1 MSATRGIVIAAA
13 IIASVAALRAQQAPV
28 ARALSEPW
36 PETVKVQGIELL
48 PVRKNV
54 YMLVGNGGNITVQ
67 LGDEGVLLVDS
78 GAAGKAPALLAAV
91 RQLSHRPLRYLIN
104 TSADAEHV
112 GGNGDVVKAAGG
124 VASGVP
130 GGGGGGGGGRGRG
143 AAVARNEN
151 LGIRTMSTENAANHM
166 MEMTPPLAGE
176 AVPDSTFFTARKD
189 IYANGEGIEL
199 LAQPAAHTD
208 GDLFVYFRGS
218 DVVSAGDIYRP
229 DSYPRIDA
237 AHGGSVQG
245 VLDAL
250 TTLIDIT
257 IPERNQMGGT
267 LVVPG
272 HGRLSN
278 EADVVEYRDMLTIIR
293 DRVQDMVKKGMSVAQ
308 IKAARP
314 ALEYDG
320 LYGTQK
326 DWTGDMFLDAVYR
339 DLTQAKTASH

>member
-1 MSATRGIVIAAA
+1 MQRHVVTAIGIILFVTA
-13 IIASVAALRAQQAPV
+13 VRAQQAPL

-36 PETVKVQGIELL
+36 PETVKVQGIELF
-48 PVRKNV
+48 PVRHNV
-54 YMLVGNGGNITVQ
+54 YMLVGAGGNITVQ

-78 GAAGKAPALLAAV
+78 GATGRSAALLAAV
-91 RQLSHRPLRYLIN
+91 KQLSHRPLRYLIN
-104 TSADAEHV
+104 TVADADHV

-124 VASGVP
+124 ISSGVP
-130 GGGGGGGGGRGRG
+130 GGGGGGRGRG
-143 AAVARNEN
+143 AAIARNEN
-151 LGIRTMSTENAANHM
+151 VGIRTMATENAANRM
-166 MEMTPPLAGE
+166 MEMTPPLTGD
-176 AVPDSTFFTARKD
+176 AVPDSTFFTPRKD

-229 DSYPRIDA
+229 DGYPRIDA
-237 AHGGSVQG
+237 AHGGSIQG
-245 VLDAL
+245 ELDAL

-293 DRVQDMVKKGMSVAQ
+293 DRVQDMVKKGMSLQQ
-308 IKAARP
+308 IRAAKP

-320 LYGTQK
+320 LYGT
-326 DWTGDMFLDAVYR
+326 DTSWTGDMFLESVYR
-339 DLTQAKTASH
+339 DLTHAKTASH

>member
-1 MSATRGIVIAAA
+1 MRRIIIAIA
-13 IIASVAALRAQQAPV
+13 IMASVAALRAQQQPL

-36 PETVKVQGIELL
+36 LETVKVQGVELL

-54 YMLVGNGGNITVQ
+54 FMLVGAGGNVTMQ

-78 GAAGKAPALLAAV
+78 GAPGRSAALLAAIK
-91 RQLSHRPLRYLIN
+91 QLSHRPLRYLIN
-104 TSADAEHV
+104 TAADAEHV
-112 GGNGDVVKAAGG
+112 GGNGEIVKAAGG
-124 VASGVP
+124 ISSGVP
-130 GGGGGGGGGRGRG
+130 AGGAAGGRGG
-143 AAVARNEN
+143 AVARNEN
-151 LGIRTMSTENAANHM
+151 VGIRTMSTENAANRM
-166 MEMTPPLAGE
+166 MAMTPPLTGD

-199 LAQPAAHTD
+199 LAQPSAYTD

-229 DSYPRIDA
+229 DGYPRLDGS
-237 AHGGSVQG
+237 HGGSIQG
-245 VLDAL
+245 ELDAL
-250 TTLIDIT
+250 TTLIEIA

-293 DRVQDMVKKGMSVAQ
+293 DRVQDMVKKGLSLQQ
-308 IKAARP
+308 IRAAKP

-320 LYGTQK
+320 LYGTDK
-326 DWTGDMFLDAVYR
+326 SWTGDMFLEAVYR
-339 DLTQAKTASH
+339 DLTRVKTASH